1 MFRPSSGV
9 LESGASVERYV
20 LEHRPVELI
29 ELPFLGD
36 VEAPLELEMLLLV
49 VVHEAGRVGGVGAE
63 IGAEVQKK
71 CFLKLS
77 APVKLITGWE

>member
-1 MFRPSSGV
+1 MEKLENPFQEEFNQNALVPWELLKSGKIAGKV
-9 LESGASVERYV
+9 KAAGGEFTAGNFTY
-20 LEHRPVELI
+20 
-29 ELPFLGD
+29 
-36 VEAPLELEMLLLV
+36 V